1 MDENMNEDGTAT
13 SQIIEAARARKGAK
27 LIDVAQFC
35 DDSGPVPMLAVPVAG
50 GGVEMNSILDE
61 VKAWREDRR
70 ERPDRR
76 EGTAQLGTL
85 DSFTDHARRFMDQDS
100 TVWIS
105 PDARAPRFTAILDYH
120 EAVNLPEPS
129 TPMLPAK
136 AGDAPAEM
144 IHEVA
149 RVALPRFGRHRGVFV
164 PAFSPEWEL
173 WTKANERPILQ
184 GEFAKLIELGSA
196 NIVDVIDLPTDDK
209 GAPQVQK
216 LSAWYHR
223 RFGSKFEVGDFFASS
238 GRMLEMAEGLIATV
252 EEKIGE
258 VESRSGGSKA
268 VVFES
273 ATKTTVQIPTAFLL
287 QLPIFRGGDM
297 IEIPV
302 RLRMATRVTGDTK
315 RLEWTISLWNPAA
328 AVARDVEDMAETI
341 RQRTKLPTFT
351 GIPEA

>member
-1 MDENMNEDGTAT
+1 MDDELKDGIPA
-13 SQIIEAARARKGAK
+13 IIEAARARKGAK

-35 DDSGPVPMLAVPVAG
+35 GDSGPVPMLAVPVAG

-61 VKAWREDRR
+61 VKAYQDWRR

-85 DSFTDHARRFMDQDS
+85 DSFTDHARRFMDGDS
-100 TVWIS
+100 AVWIS
-105 PDARAPRFTAILDYH
+105 PDPKAPKFTSILDYH
-120 EAVNLPEPS
+120 EAVNQPEPE
-129 TPMLPAK
+129 TKALPAK
-136 AGDAPAEM
+136 AGDEPVEM
-144 IHEVA
+144 IRGA
-149 RVALPRFGRHRGVFV
+149 TRIALPRFGKHRGVFV

-173 WTKANERPILQ
+173 WMGVNEKPIGQ
-184 GEFAKLIELGSA
+184 ATFAKLVELGSA
-196 NIVDVIDLPTDDK
+196 NIVDVEDLPTDDK
-209 GAPQVQK
+209 GAPQVQR

-223 RFGSKFEVGDFFASS
+223 RFGAKFEIGDFFASS

-273 ATKTTVQIPTAFLL
+273 TTKTTVQIPTAFLL

-341 RQRTKLPTFT
+341 RRRTKLPTFT
-351 GIPEA
+351 GNPEA

>member
-1 MDENMNEDGTAT
+1 MDDELKDGIPA
-13 SQIIEAARARKGAK
+13 IIEAARGRIGAEV
-27 LIDVAQFC
+27 IDVSL
-35 DDSGPVPMLAVPVAG
+35 DDDVEVPMLAVPLAD
-50 GGVEMNSILDE
+50 GGVEINSVLDE
-61 VKAWREDRR
+61 VKAWRDFRAV
-70 ERPDRR
+70 RPDRR

-85 DSFTDHARRFMDQDS
+85 DSFTDHARRFMDGDS
-100 TVWIS
+100 AVWIS
-105 PDARAPRFTAILDYH
+105 PDARAPRFTSILDYH

-209 GAPQVQK
+209 GAPQVQR

-223 RFGSKFEVGDFFASS
+223 RFGAKFEIGDFFASS

-351 GIPEA
+351 GTPEA

>member
-1 MDENMNEDGTAT
+1 MDDELKDGIPA
-13 SQIIEAARARKGAK
+13 IIEAARGRIGAEV
-27 LIDVAQFC
+27 IDVSLT
-35 DDSGPVPMLAVPVAG
+35 DGEDVPMLAVPLADG
-50 GGVEMNSILDE
+50 GIEINSVLDE
-61 VKAWREDRR
+61 VKAWRDFRAT
-70 ERPDRR
+70 RPERR

-85 DSFTDHARRFMDQDS
+85 DSFTDHARRFMDGDS
-100 TVWIS
+100 AVWIS
-105 PDARAPRFTAILDYH
+105 PDPKAPRFTSILDYH
-120 EAVNLPEPS
+120 EAVNVPEPE
-129 TPMLPAK
+129 TKALPAK
-136 AGDAPAEM
+136 AGDEPVEM
-144 IHEVA
+144 IHGA
-149 RVALPRFGRHRGVFV
+149 TRIALPRFGRHRGVFV

-173 WTKANERPILQ
+173 WMGVNEKPIGQ
-184 GEFAKLIELGSA
+184 ATFAKLVELGSA
-196 NIVDVIDLPTDDK
+196 NIVDVDDLPTDDK

-223 RFGSKFEVGDFFASS
+223 RFGAKFEIGDFFASS

-273 ATKTTVQIPTAFLL
+273 TTKTTVQIPTAFLL

-351 GIPEA
+351 GTPEA